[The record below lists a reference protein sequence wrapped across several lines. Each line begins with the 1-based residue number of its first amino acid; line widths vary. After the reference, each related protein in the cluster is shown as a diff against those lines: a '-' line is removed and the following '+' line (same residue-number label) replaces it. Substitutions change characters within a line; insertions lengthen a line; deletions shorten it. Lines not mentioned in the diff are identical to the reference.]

1 MTISIYQ
8 CEDDDP
14 PTRLTTSVNV
24 LCSFKY
30 TLNVAYSSLED
41 YVNTNGKKIKKLSY
55 VIEMVPSGASTEFR
69 VVYKGEHLGSQNVTI
84 EFQRGA
90 SGLST

>member
-1 MTISIYQ
+1 MIVSIYQ

-14 PTRLTTSVNV
+14 PTRITTSVKKLV
-24 LCSFKY
+24 VVKY
-30 TLNVAYSSLED
+30 MLDTPYSSLND

-69 VVYKGEHLGSQNVTI
+69 VVYKGEQLGSHNVTI
-84 EFQRGA
+84 EFQ
-90 SGLST
+90 